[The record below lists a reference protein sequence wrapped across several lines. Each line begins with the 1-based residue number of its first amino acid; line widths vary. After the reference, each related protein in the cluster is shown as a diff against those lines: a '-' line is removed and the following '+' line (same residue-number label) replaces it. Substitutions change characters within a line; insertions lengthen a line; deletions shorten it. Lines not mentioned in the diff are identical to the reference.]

1 MGDSGN
7 FPRTTP
13 AVGDATR
20 LRTGDCVHVY
30 RGTLADAEGR
40 VRLFVLAPDA
50 PAAAATAFERA
61 ATAWE
66 RCHEFPGIVPVLARG
81 ETPRHWIA
89 AATVDGRRLPETALP
104 LDAQRHVIADVAEGL
119 RSAHREGWYHRVLAP
134 SHVWVVTDAA
144 RPTGYAGCLDW
155 GLERACLLALGALPA
170 PSTPPELLP
179 DADGG
184 VAPARAD
191 VYGLGAVAAEAMT
204 DSSETPASVDDYNP
218 LPERDAPGTHGQYT
232 PDTGATDRPA
242 DDAATDSGP
251 GAGDGTPG
259 RDRTG
264 TPPKALARSLPDAV
278 DDVVTRA
285 VAADP
290 ADRYQSVYDFKRALL
305 FEAGS
310 DTQSDPGS
318 EAGASAHD
326 GDTRAAES
334 TDSGEAPA
342 ERDDDYDADT
352 RSVVH
357 RRAVLGALGVGAA
370 GTVTAGGA
378 WLFDAGATDDGADD
392 DGGADASQP
401 DPTDTGR
408 RTPTAEFEFVLQP
421 LSATIIYRGGDRIP
435 AEELSVRSDALY
447 DGERAW
453 SAAAGTDPEQPVQE
467 GETVQFAVDGTYEVR
482 VVWEREDA
490 VLASAR
496 GPVDPQDPAIG
507 DVTTIQSDL
516 GNTGFTLATV
526 PAPSARRR
534 WRFEADD
541 GVRSSPA
548 VVDGVAYFG
557 SSDGSVYAVDAVTGT
572 ELWSVRV
579 GSQVWASPTVA
590 RFPGPTDSGRAAT
603 RVFVGNTDGTFYS
616 LDARDGSTRWRAGVG
631 DSYLAAPDVVSL
643 ANDEGP
649 IDATVAF
656 VGGSDRI
663 TAFNAREGVELWS
676 LEAGRYVS
684 GPGILPARDASTRDR
699 TTVFV
704 SSSNETVYALDAHDG
719 RELWSSTVEGVA
731 TLPTVAQPFDTP
743 SDRPGHT
750 VFLGSGLAE
759 SRGLS
764 ALAAADGSL
773 RWHLGT
779 ENDVVASPAVVDERM
794 AVAAGGTVFAG
805 DRAGAVYAVDA
816 RDGSLRWS
824 ADTDG
829 AVTAPPVVADTSGTE
844 WSNGAGNTLF
854 LGSWDGNAYGFETD
868 TGNAR
873 WVFRTDAEV
882 GCSPTITDGTLYIGN
897 HAGQMYAIG
906 GR

>member
-1 MGDSGN
+1 MRDSGD
-7 FPRTTP
+7 FPRATP

-66 RCHEFPGIVPVLARG
+66 RCHECPGIVPVLARG

-89 AATVDGRRLPETALP
+89 AATVDGRRLPEAALP

-134 SHVWVVTDAA
+134 SHVWVVTDTA
-144 RPTGYAGCLDW
+144 RPTGYAGRLDW
-155 GLERACLLALGALPA
+155 GLERACLLALGTLPA
-170 PSTPPELLP
+170 PSTPPELLR
-179 DADGG
+179 DVDGG

-204 DSSETPASVDDYNP
+204 DSSETPASVDDHNS
-218 LPERDAPGTHGQYT
+218 LPERDGPATHGQYT
-232 PDTGATDRPA
+232 PDTGATDRTA
-242 DDAATDSGP
+242 DGAATDSGP
-251 GAGDGTPG
+251 GPGDGTPG
-259 RDRTG
+259 RDGTG
-264 TPPKALARSLPDAV
+264 TPPTALARSLPDPV
-278 DDVVTRA
+278 KDVVTRA

-290 ADRYQSVYDFKRALL
+290 ADRYRSVYEFKRALL

-310 DTQSDPGS
+310 DTQSNPGS
-318 EAGASAHD
+318 EAGVSAHD

-334 TDSGEAPA
+334 ADSGGTPA
-342 ERDDDYDADT
+342 QRDDDYDADT
-352 RSVVH
+352 RPVVH

-378 WLFDAGATDDGADD
+378 WLFGAGATDDG
-392 DGGADASQP
+392 GADATRP

-408 RTPTAEFEFVLQP
+408 RTPTAEFEFVLRP

-435 AEELSVRSDALY
+435 AGELSVRSDALY
-447 DGERAW
+447 DGARAW
-453 SAAAGTDPEQPVQE
+453 SAAAGTDPEQPLQE
-467 GETVQFAVDGTYEVR
+467 GGTVQFAVDGTYEVR

-496 GPVDPQDPAIG
+496 GPVDPQDPALG

-541 GVRSSPA
+541 GIESSPA
-548 VVDGVAYFG
+548 VVDGVVYFG

-572 ELWSVRV
+572 EFWSVRV
-579 GSQVWASPTVA
+579 GSHVWASPAVA

-603 RVFVGNTDGTFYS
+603 RVFVGNDNGTFYS
-616 LDARDGSTRWRAGVG
+616 LDARDGSTRWRSAVG
-631 DSYLAAPDVVSL
+631 DGYVSTPGVVSL
-643 ANDEGP
+643 ADDAGP
-649 IDATVAF
+649 VEAQVVLA
-656 VGGSDRI
+656 GGSDRI
-663 TAFNAREGVELWS
+663 TAFNAREGIELWS
-676 LEAGRYVS
+676 FDVGQYVS
-684 GPGILPARDASTRDR
+684 APGILPPRAESARNR

-704 SSSNETVYALDAHDG
+704 ASSDDAVYALDAHDG
-719 RELWSSTVEGVA
+719 RELWTSTVEGVA
-731 TLPTVAQPFDTP
+731 TPPTVAQPFDTQP
-743 SDRPGHT
+743 DRPGYT
-750 VFLGSGLAE
+750 VFLGSWLAE

-779 ENDVVASPAVVDERM
+779 ENDVFSSPAVVDETRT
-794 AVAAGGTVFAG
+794 VAAGGTVFAG
-805 DRAGAVYAVDA
+805 DSAGAVYAVDA

-829 AVTAPPVVADTSGTE
+829 GITSAPVVADTSGTE

-854 LGSWDGNAYGFETD
+854 VGSRDGNAYGFETD
-868 TGNAR
+868 SGNAR